1 MTFLDMSD
9 SLFTAPTLE
18 MHVSYY
24 DDELRWLINDDYYY
38 YDDDVDLLCSYASL
52 LECFSFRLHTFIHV

>member
-24 DDELRWLINDDYYY
+24 DDELRWLINDYYY
-38 YDDDVDLLCSYASL
+38 DVDLLCSYASL